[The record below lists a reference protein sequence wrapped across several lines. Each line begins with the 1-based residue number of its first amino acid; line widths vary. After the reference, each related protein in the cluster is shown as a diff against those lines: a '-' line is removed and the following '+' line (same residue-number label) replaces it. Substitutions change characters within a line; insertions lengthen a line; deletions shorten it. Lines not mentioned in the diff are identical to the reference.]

1 MPAKKIESE
10 FDRIH
15 KERLPYKFHYHNY
28 GPRFESVNLC
38 GSFTN
43 WEKQHL
49 MQFDHITNQWYT
61 MLHLP
66 HGEYFYKYVVNKK
79 HWRVNEEEPTKKDPL
94 GNMNNYTKF

>member
-1 MPAKKIESE
+1 
-10 FDRIH
+10 
-15 KERLPYKFHYHNY
+15 
-28 GPRFESVNLC
+28 
-38 GSFTN
+38 
-43 WEKQHL
+43 

-94 GNMNNYTKF
+94 GNMNNYTMF